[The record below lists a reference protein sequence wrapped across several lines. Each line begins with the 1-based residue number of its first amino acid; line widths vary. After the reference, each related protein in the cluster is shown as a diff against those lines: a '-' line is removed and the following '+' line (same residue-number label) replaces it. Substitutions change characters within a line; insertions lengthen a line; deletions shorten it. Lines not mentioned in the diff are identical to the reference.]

1 MRRVSRSYFLLLAGL
16 SLGLLAGVHGVS
28 AADDKK
34 GKDNDAK
41 FDRVSIP
48 TFDGMELSGTFY
60 PAVEKNKDAVVLCL
74 HDFSHRKGG
83 GSHGEWDHLAAK
95 LQKEGYAVL
104 TFDFRGFGGSKSVSP
119 DFWKS
124 PYNRGLKGFKG
135 GVKSAESID
144 QKDFPASY
152 YSFLVNDIAAARAF
166 LDRKND
172 SRELNTS
179 NLIVIGAG
187 QGATL
192 GALWAAAEMHRQ
204 RDATPP
210 MLIPPAV
217 PLRMDDPE
225 GKDIG
230 ACIWLTISPNLEGKP
245 MSGAVKSALVEVAR
259 DNKVP
264 SVLVFGENDANASN
278 LATNYKNAIEGGKKS
293 ELKNTGTKTVKRTD
307 LAGSALLGEKLDATP
322 FIIKHLNAVM
332 DDRGNKEWRKR
343 DEEKSRYFWSLS
355 RGQTI
360 PAKLPGEKLSR
371 PIPPA
376 LLRLGSP

>member
-1 MRRVSRSYFLLLAGL
+1 MRRVSRRHFILLAGL
-16 SLGLLAGVHGVS
+16 SLGLLAAAHGVRG
-28 AADDKK
+28 ADDKK

-60 PAVEKNKDAVVLCL
+60 PALERNKDAVVLCL

-83 GSHGEWDHLAAK
+83 GSHGEWDNLAAR

-104 TFDFRGFGGSKSVSP
+104 TFDFRGFGGSKSVST
-119 DFWKS
+119 DFWKFRH
-124 PYNRGLKGFKG
+124 NQGLKGFKG

-204 RDATPP
+204 KDLTPQDP
-210 MLIPPAV
+210 LGRFVIPK
-217 PLRMDDPE
+217 LDDPE
-225 GKDIG
+225 GKDIA
-230 ACIWLTISPNLEGKP
+230 ACIWLTISPNLESKP
-245 MSGAVKSALVEVAR
+245 MSGAVKSSLVEVAR

-264 SVLVFGENDANASN
+264 TVLIFGENDGNASN
-278 LATNYKNAIEGGKKS
+278 LATNYKNAIDSGKKS
-293 ELKNTGTKTVKRTD
+293 ELKNTGTKTIKRTD
-307 LAGSALLGEKLDATP
+307 LAGSALLGEKLDTTP
-322 FIIKHLNAVM
+322 FIIKHLNTVM

-343 DEEKSRYFWSLS
+343 EEEKSRYFWSVS
-355 RGQTI
+355 RSQTI
-360 PAKLPGEKLSR
+360 PAKIVGEKLSR
-371 PIPPA
+371 PIPPM

>member
-1 MRRVSRSYFLLLAGL
+1 MQFLSRRHFILLAGL
-16 SLGLLAGVHGVS
+16 TLGLLGGAYRVS

-34 GKDNDAK
+34 DKDSDAK

-60 PAVEKNKDAVVLCL
+60 PAIGGNKDAVVLCL

-95 LQKEGYAVL
+95 LQKEGYSVL

-119 DFWKS
+119 DFWKVS
-124 PYNRGLKGFKG
+124 PNQKLKGFRG
-135 GVKSAESID
+135 AKSADSID
-144 QKDFPASY
+144 QKEFPAVY
-152 YSFLVNDIAAARAF
+152 YSYLINDIAAARAF

-172 SRELNTS
+172 SRDLNTS

-204 RDATPP
+204 RDLTPQDP
-210 MLIPPAV
+210 LGRFVV
-217 PLRMDDPE
+217 PKLDDPE

-230 ACIWLTISPNLEGKP
+230 GCIWLTISPNLEGRP
-245 MSGAVKSALVEVAR
+245 VTGAVRSALVEVAR

-264 SVLVFGENDANASN
+264 TVLVFGGNDMSASN
-278 LATNYKNAIEGGKKS
+278 LATNYKNAIEKDKKT
-293 ELKNTGTKTVKRTD
+293 ELKNTGTKTIKGTD
-307 LAGSALLGEKLDATP
+307 LTGSALLGDKLETTN
-322 FIIKHLNAVM
+322 FIVKHLNTIVEN
-332 DDRGNKEWRKR
+332 RGSKEWRKR
-343 DEEKSRYFWSLS
+343 DEEKSTYYWSLS
-355 RGQTI
+355 KGSTLRAKIPGQ
-360 PAKLPGEKLSR
+360 KLCGA
-371 PIPPA
+371 IPPV
-376 LLRLGSP
+376 LLKGF